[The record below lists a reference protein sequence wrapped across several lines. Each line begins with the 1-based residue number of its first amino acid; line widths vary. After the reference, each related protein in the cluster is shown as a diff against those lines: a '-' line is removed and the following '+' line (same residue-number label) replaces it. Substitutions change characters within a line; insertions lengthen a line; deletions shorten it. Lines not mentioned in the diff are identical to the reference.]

1 MWWSVI
7 VDQDD
12 KNTSV
17 IICTQLAFDVP
28 DEILFVRL
36 ILIFYSVYTQVFIY
50 LICLM
55 TSKLGLTDNLNIQDI
70 VLS

>member
-12 KNTSV
+12 INTSV

-28 DEILFVRL
+28 DDNF